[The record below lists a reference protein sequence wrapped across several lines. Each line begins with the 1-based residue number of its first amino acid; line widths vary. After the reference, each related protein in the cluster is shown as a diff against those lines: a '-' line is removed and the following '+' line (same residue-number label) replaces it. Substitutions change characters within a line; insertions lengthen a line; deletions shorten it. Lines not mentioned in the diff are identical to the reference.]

1 MLWFGSYKGQPCMI
15 FERLEVPLVRV
26 IADAH
31 AGGQY
36 APLDHRHIREVG
48 VQILEAVGC
57 A

>member
-1 MLWFGSYKGQPCMI
+1 MI

-48 VQILEAVGC
+48 AQILEAVGC